1 MTSAGQGIAVRT
13 LANSVLA
20 AVEQHWSM
28 ATAPAVPLPT
38 RRYVA
43 AGDPGSQVWD
53 CEQLV
58 VSLAGVGFGPAQ
70 DAAPPVTP
78 RAGSPAGVMTVR
90 HVVFNIALVRCIPS
104 PTGRTNTPP
113 SVDALQEAG
122 DRYMTDAGL
131 LSQALVRWA
140 SRTRASVLPNDGA
153 SSVQLGVI
161 EPGEASGNFVGMAGA
176 AIVTCAALE

>member
-13 LANSVLA
+13 LANSIKA

-28 ATAPAVPLPT
+28 ALPPVIPLPE

-43 AGDPGSQVWD
+43 AGDPGSQVFD

-58 VSLAGVGFGPAQ
+58 VSLAGVGFGPAE
-70 DAAPPVTP
+70 DAAPPATP
-78 RAGSPAGVMTVR
+78 RAGSPASVMSVR
-90 HVVFNIALVRCIPS
+90 HVVFDIALVRCIPT
-104 PTGRTNTPP
+104 PTGRGATPP
-113 SVDALQEAG
+113 TVDALQEAG
-122 DRYMTDAGL
+122 DRYMTDAGV

-140 SRTRASVLPNDGA
+140 SRARSSLLPNDGA
-153 SSVQLGVI
+153 SSVKLGVI
-161 EPGEASGNFVGMAGA
+161 EPGEASGGFVAMAAA

>member
-1 MTSAGQGIAVRT
+1 VTSAGQGIAVRT
-13 LANSVLA
+13 LANSIMA
-20 AVEQHWSM
+20 AVESHWDM
-28 ATAPAVPLPT
+28 AAPPVIPLPT

-78 RAGSPAGVMTVR
+78 RAGSPAGVMSVR
-90 HVVFNIALVRCIPS
+90 HVVFNIALVRCIPG
-104 PTGRTNTPP
+104 PTGRNATPP
-113 SVDALQEAG
+113 EVADLQAAG
-122 DRYMTDAGL
+122 DRYMTDAGV

-140 SRTRASVLPNDGA
+140 ARTRTSVLPNDGA

-161 EPGEASGNFVGMAGA
+161 EPGEASGGFVGMAGA

>member
-1 MTSAGQGIAVRT
+1 MSTAGQGIAVRG
-13 LANSVLA
+13 LAQDILA
-20 AVEQHWSM
+20 AVVSHWGGV
-28 ATAPAVPLPT
+28 AAPLPE

-43 AGDPGSQVWD
+43 FGDPSSVPWD

-58 VSLAGVGFGPAQ
+58 ISLAGVGFGPAQ

-78 RAGSPAGVMTVR
+78 RAGTPASIMSVR
-90 HVVFNIALVRCIPS
+90 HAVFNIALVRCIPTPS
-104 PTGRTNTPP
+104 GRNATGP
-113 SVDALQEAG
+113 SVAELQAAG
-122 DRYMTDAGL
+122 DRFMTDAGM

-140 SRTRASVLPNDGA
+140 SRTYKNLPNDGA

-161 EPGEASGNFVGMAGA
+161 EPGEASGGHVALSGA

>member
-1 MTSAGQGIAVRT
+1 MSTAGQGIAVRG
-13 LANSVLA
+13 LAQDILD
-20 AVEQHWSM
+20 AVVSHWGGV
-28 ATAPAVPLPT
+28 AEPLPD

-43 AGDPGSQVWD
+43 FGDPSSVPWD

-58 VSLAGVGFGPAQ
+58 ISLAGIGFGPAQ

-78 RAGSPAGVMTVR
+78 RAGTPASIMSVR
-90 HVVFNIALVRCIPS
+90 HAVFNIALVRCIPG
-104 PTGRTNTPP
+104 PTGRNAAPP
-113 SVDALQEAG
+113 TVAALQAAG
-122 DRYMTDAGL
+122 DRFMTDAGM

-140 SRTRASVLPNDGA
+140 SRTYKNLPNDGA

-161 EPGEASGNFVGMAGA
+161 EPGGASGGYVALSGA